1 MATSLTW
8 REDKVVKNGMRNERN
23 APLPAFLISSGFI
36 FSRKNKKAAEDLSGM
51 MGDGDIDLGTIPGLD
66 VGLSTP
72 GVGGPSLSP
81 SNKKVDDMESSLND
95 LKGAVETITNN
106 NKTIKSDVEN
116 MKGEVEQINE
126 SVKTLLGIYEA
137 VSKEYNPFV
146 DQGGK
151 PKIPKKNGK
160 MDDPA
165 EVNIALLAKSTPV
178 VAYAGSPMPDV
189 VIKAKPDSL
198 DNEMIEEPLVP
209 REPIL
214 QRPKAR
220 MVEEK
225 FSFQE
230 EMNMNMDNEEMSDDP
245 QKDFVL
251 LQVHKILEFQTLKIL
266 NMKRRGVKVP
276 DSEYE
281 TLDRWIAEFKRMGGE

>member
-1 MATSLTW
+1 MNGHHGGSLPSLLLL
-8 REDKVVKNGMRNERN
+8 N
-23 APLPAFLISSGFI
+23 GFI

-72 GVGGPSLSP
+72 TVGGPGLS
-81 SNKKVDDMESSLND
+81 SSSKKVDEMESSLND
-95 LKGAVETITNN
+95 LKGAVDTITNN
-106 NKTIKSDVEN
+106 NKTIRADVEN

-165 EVNIALLAKSTPV
+165 EVNIALLAKSSPV
-178 VAYAGSPMPDV
+178 VAFADSTTPEV
-189 VIKAKPDSL
+189 IIKAKPDSL

-220 MVEEK
+220 LVEEK

-230 EMNMNMDNEEMSDDP
+230 EMNMNMNMDGEEMNEDP

-251 LQVHKILEFQTLKIL
+251 MQVHKILEFQTMKIL

-281 TLDRWIAEFKRMGGE
+281 TLDRWIAEFKRMGGD